1 MRIAVIG
8 TGKVGSTLGGR
19 WARKGHEVTFGS
31 RTPQSQKVTELLNRV
46 GGNASAVSIKE
57 AVSACDVIVL
67 AISWSVA
74 EQVIKSADSWAG
86 KILVDCTNPIAPGL
100 QLSIG
105 TTTSAGE
112 QVAGWAEGAKVVK
125 AFNTT
130 GVENMADPIYD
141 GQSTTMFI
149 CGDDENAKATVAELS
164 EQLGFDVADTG
175 PLAASRFLEPLA
187 MVWIR
192 LATTQGLGR
201 NIAFK
206 LMKR

>member
-46 GGNASAVSIKE
+46 GGNVSAASIRE
-57 AVSACDVIVL
+57 AVIACDVIVL

-74 EQVIKSADSWAG
+74 EQVIRAADSWAG